1 MTEEE
6 LVKALRKDSTAAAEA
21 FEELIRRYIRYVS
34 SIVGRIIGGDPHDC
48 EELTYDV
55 FLAAWQ
61 DRSKLSAE
69 KLKGWLG
76 TVARNKAFN
85 LLKARR
91 ETLPLDEDVILI
103 EEQSGSE
110 TERLDTALLLEQAL
124 SQLEP
129 MQRELFVRHYY
140 YGQTVNEAAA
150 DMELNLSTA
159 KTWLCRGREK
169 LKEILTKEGY
179 TV

>member
-1 MTEEE
+1 MTDEEIITC
-6 LVKALRKDSTAAAEA
+6 LKKGDTSA
-21 FEELIRRYIRYVS
+21 FEALIRRYIRYVS
-34 SIVGRIIGGDPHDC
+34 SIVGRIIGGDPQDC

-55 FLAAWQ
+55 FLAAWK
-61 DRSKLSAE
+61 DRDKLDGE
-69 KLKGWLG
+69 KLKSWLG

-85 LLKARR
+85 LLKARH
-91 ETLPLDEDVILI
+91 ETLPLEDDIIIV
-103 EEQSGSE
+103 ESGE

-129 MQRELFVRHYY
+129 MQRELFVRHYW
-140 YGQTVNEAAA
+140 YGQTVSEAAR

-169 LKEILTKEGY
+169 LKEILTEEGY

>member
-6 LVKALRKDSTAAAEA
+6 LVKALRKGNTAA

-55 FLAAWQ
+55 FLAAWK
-61 DRSKLSAE
+61 DRDKLTAD

-91 ETLPLDEDVILI
+91 ETLPLEDDIIII
-103 EEQSGSE
+103 EDSEAEQ
-110 TERLDTALLLEQAL
+110 LDTALLIEQAL

-129 MQRELFVRHYY
+129 QQRELFVRHYW
-140 YGQTVNEAAA
+140 YGQTINEAAN
-150 DMELNLSTA
+150 DMGLNLSTA
-159 KTWLCRGREK
+159 KTWLSRGREK

-179 TV
+179 TI

>member
-1 MTEEE
+1 MPMTEEE
-6 LVKALRKDSTAAAEA
+6 LVKALCKGNAAA

-34 SIVGRIIGGDPHDC
+34 SIIGRIIGGDPHDC

-55 FLAAWQ
+55 FLAAWK
-61 DRSKLSAE
+61 DRDKLTAD

-91 ETLPLDEDVILI
+91 ETLPLEDDII
-103 EEQSGSE
+103 IMEEQAE
-110 TERLDTALLLEQAL
+110 TERLDTALLIEQAL

-129 MQRELFVRHYY
+129 QQRELFVRHYW
-140 YGQTVNEAAA
+140 YGQTINEAAS

-169 LKEILTKEGY
+169 LKEILQKEGMF
-179 TV
+179 